1 MPLPVIYSRAWF
13 HGRAECYLRPLQ
25 SRRPKLAYCGTLY
38 RIRVS
43 VMTKGSCSL
52 HLAYPCQQG
61 FLMIALQRFRL
72 GNPPHVLLRAA
83 SALTA
88 RLVSVM
94 LSWAR
99 RARE

>member
-1 MPLPVIYSRAWF
+1 
-13 HGRAECYLRPLQ
+13 
-25 SRRPKLAYCGTLY
+25 
-38 RIRVS
+38 
-43 VMTKGSCSL
+43 
-52 HLAYPCQQG
+52 
-61 FLMIALQRFRL
+61 MIALQRFRL

-99 RARE
+99 RAREARPVLPISFWPSWRAFFSWQFS